1 VIGRALGGDAPAGP
15 SCWTAPRGA
24 SGAATDAH
32 AQRKAR
38 ASGLVKG
45 SERVDSGVTVKA
57 VQATDY
63 TVVGIYL
70 AALVAAGVLLARR
83 AASSSESY
91 FLGGRRLP
99 WWALGSSGMASNLD
113 VAGTMTIVSLIVMFG
128 LHGFWIE
135 MRGGVV
141 LPIAVFMAF
150 MGKWHRRSRVMTTAE
165 WMKLRF
171 GDGPGGRAARTMAA
185 LTYLVITIAMI
196 VFFVTAGGRFLAE
209 FVGWSA
215 TQCSIA
221 IALVAFAYTLAG
233 GLYGVIWTD
242 VFQAFLIGATAIFV
256 SVTAAGLVTPELLA
270 SWPGA
275 ELNTLFPRLAD
286 DALEPYVPFWFFLG
300 IWAFKGVLE
309 GLGGSG
315 GSAYMAQRFY
325 AAPHEDDCRKIGI
338 LWTIL
343 FAARW
348 PMVLGFAIIAMKLG
362 VDVSS
367 AEAAE
372 GLLPRVLLSEYFP
385 AGVRGLVLAAMLAAA
400 MSTFDSTINAGA
412 SYVVRD
418 LYEPLRPAAGA
429 RELVWVGYA
438 ASAAIVATGMLL
450 ALTLG
455 SSVLGIWVGIVMLL
469 FPSFLVPFALR
480 WFWARFN
487 GPGFAIGVAGGFGAA
502 LFFWIADPA
511 GWNEATRFL
520 AIAGVS
526 TIAGV
531 AGALSTSPVDGE
543 VARRFYEQVRP
554 FGLWPPDWRAAH
566 RAEHRQD
573 LAMLAAGLAWQLLTF
588 VLPMGMV
595 LGMWAQVLPAI
606 PVWLALSWY
615 VMRRPR
621 PGAG

>member
-1 VIGRALGGDAPAGP
+1 MHPIDYAVIGA
-15 SCWTAPRGA
+15 
-24 SGAATDAH
+24 
-32 AQRKAR
+32 
-38 ASGLVKG
+38 
-45 SERVDSGVTVKA
+45 
-57 VQATDY
+57 
-63 TVVGIYL
+63 YL
-70 AALVAAGVLLARR
+70 AVLMAAGVWLARR
-83 AASSSESY
+83 AAVDSENY

-113 VAGTMTIVSLIVMFG
+113 VAGTMTIVTLIVLYG

-165 WMKLRF
+165 WMTLRF
-171 GDGPGGRAARTMAA
+171 GTGAGGRAARTMAA
-185 LTYLVITIAMI
+185 LTYLVLTIAMV

-209 FVGWSA
+209 FVGLTA

-221 IALVAFAYTLAG
+221 IALIAFIYTLVG

-242 VFQAFLIGATAIFV
+242 VFQAFLIGAAAIYV
-256 SVTAAGLVTPELLA
+256 SVTAAGLVSPELLA

-275 ELNTLFPRLAD
+275 KLNTLLPHFAD
-286 DALEPYVPFWFFLG
+286 GALEPYTPFWFFLG
-300 IWAFKGVLE
+300 IWVFKGVLE

-338 LWTIL
+338 LWTFL

-362 VDVSS
+362 VDATTV
-367 AEAAE
+367 EKTE
-372 GLLPRVLLSEYFP
+372 GVLPQVLLSEYFP
-385 AGVRGLVLAAMLAAA
+385 PGVRGLIIAAMLAAA

-418 LYEPLRPAAGA
+418 LYQPLRANAGN
-429 RELVWVGYA
+429 RELVWAGYA
-438 ASAAIVATGMLL
+438 ASAAIVAVGMDL

-469 FPSFLVPFALR
+469 FPAFLVPFALR

-487 GPGFAIGVAGGFGAA
+487 GPGFAVGVAGGFGAA
-502 LFFWIADPA
+502 LFFWLADPA

-520 AIAGVS
+520 AIAGLSAVAS
-526 TIAGV
+526 IAGTL
-531 AGALSTSPVDGE
+531 ATAPVGDA
-543 VARRFYEQVRP
+543 VLRSFYRQVRL
-554 FGLWPPDWRAAH
+554 FGLWPGVWKAPD
-566 RAEHRQD
+566 RAEHRDD
-573 LAMLAAGLAWQLLTF
+573 LLRLAAGLVWQLTTF

-595 LGMWAQVLPAI
+595 LGMWSQLLPAI
-606 PVWLALSWY
+606 PLWVALSWY
-615 VMRRPR
+615 VMRRPSV
-621 PGAG
+621 PAASSTT